1 MNEDQELSV
10 DRQPTIH
17 ARIKADGSH
26 AVIELDYLGKPVMDG
41 DGANLIDDEGGTAW
55 FVWEDFELVP
65 TPPSL
70 GGRPPAPEGADD
82 PGWFALLEKAQ
93 ANGREYADNGIAAG
107 EKFPQES
114 PLSGE
119 WAGAI
124 MPRDVV
130 NMAAGRDDAIGIAK
144 DFEVD
149 QLCDAWE
156 DGYNSAPW
164 PGFQPGGFHPGDEV
178 EILMG
183 GEWVGPYTVTDGEGR
198 SPQHLV
204 LRGKNVFEHHNDA
217 PHNIR
222 RAS

>member
-1 MNEDQELSV
+1 
-10 DRQPTIH
+10 
-17 ARIKADGSH
+17 
-26 AVIELDYLGKPVMDG
+26 MD
-41 DGANLIDDEGGTAW
+41 W
-55 FVWEDFELVP
+55 FEQV
-65 TPPSL
+65 S
-70 GGRPPAPEGADD
+70 RA
-82 PGWFALLEKAQ
+82 K

-107 EKFPQES
+107 ETSPQES

-119 WAGAI
+119 WAGALL
-124 MPRDVV
+124 PRDVV
-130 NMAAGRDDAIGIAK
+130 EMAAGPGTFDKAEEW
-144 DFEVD
+144 EVAE
-149 QLCDAWE
+149 LCDSWE

-164 PGFQPGGFHPGDEV
+164 PGDPKFFPVGTDV

-204 LRGKNVFEHHNDA
+204 LRGKNVFEHYNDA